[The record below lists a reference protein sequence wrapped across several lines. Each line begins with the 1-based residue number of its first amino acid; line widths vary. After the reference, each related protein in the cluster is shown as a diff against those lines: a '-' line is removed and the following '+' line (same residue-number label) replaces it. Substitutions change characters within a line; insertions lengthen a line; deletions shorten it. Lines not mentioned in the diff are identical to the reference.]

1 MRYFYYYFRPWVLI
15 LKILG
20 IFPLD
25 NILSAD
31 PKKLKVKRFGM
42 SVVYSTVIFATCI
55 AILVIYS
62 GAAFHVETVNEKS
75 LQAVVLFSSAR
86 SIICLLAFSRDC
98 KKLPSLINILNIYDQ
113 KKEEL
118 NFGKRRSFWYNIFVW
133 TVLPIF
139 LSFLLAAIY
148 TFLSACITMGIF
160 SPDIRYGR
168 KGFFAA
174 LALGFLSIWHTFPLS
189 LYIYFSAK
197 IIHNFSE
204 LNESLIQE
212 NIVGNYLEL
221 PKKLM
226 NLEIISKY
234 KYLHNM
240 LSQCVYHLEYA
251 YGTALAVDQI
261 CVMGI
266 LIVNFAVYIWLYLL
280 ADNWALLAITA
291 VSILLALT
299 VLLTSQRIK
308 EEGNEI
314 VNILHRMPTK
324 SISDE
329 CLKELQT
336 FMIQIHVRPVEISA
350 SGYFTLDKRQIL
362 NIITQVSTYLIVV
375 CQLVQSYYQ
384 YNNQQNSN
392 STHIVNTDVN

>member
-20 IFPLD
+20 VFPLD
-25 NILSAD
+25 YILSAD
-31 PKKLKVKRFGM
+31 PKNLKVKRFGM
-42 SVVYSTVIFATCI
+42 SVVYSTVIFTTCI
-55 AILVIYS
+55 GCLVIYS
-62 GAAFHVETVNEKS
+62 GAVFHVETVQERS

-86 SIICLLAFSRDC
+86 SVICLLAFWRDA
-98 KKLPSLINILNIYDQ
+98 KKLPSLINILHTYDQ

-118 NFGKRRSFWYNIFVW
+118 NFGKRRSFWYNILVW
-133 TVLPIF
+133 TILPIF
-139 LSFLLAAIY
+139 LSFLLAAMYI
-148 TFLSACITMGIF
+148 FLSACIVMGIF
-160 SPDIRYGR
+160 VPDIRNSK

-174 LALGFLSIWHTFPLS
+174 LSLGFLAIWHTFPLS

-204 LNESLIQE
+204 LNQSLVQE
-212 NIVGNYLEL
+212 KIVGNYLE
-221 PKKLM
+221 PAKKPM
-226 NLEIISKY
+226 DLETVSKY

-251 YGTALAVDQI
+251 YGTALAADQI
-261 CVMGI
+261 CVIGI
-266 LIVNFAVYIWLYLL
+266 LIINFAVYIWLYQM
-280 ADNWALLAITA
+280 ADNWALLAHTS
-291 VSILLALT
+291 VSILLALA
-299 VLLTSQRIK
+299 VLLTSERIK

-324 SISDE
+324 SISEE

-362 NIITQVSTYLIVV
+362 SIITQVSTYLIVV

-392 STHIVNTDVN
+392 STHIINMNVN